1 MRIDQNPIYRKA
13 FVPWNNTEAT
23 CIIVIVFMILTLLFG
38 ISGISV
44 SQQTEEY
51 REFGWIA
58 VLLVILSG
66 WIIVFTGF
74 RLIKHYVNRYPR

>member
-13 FVPWNNTEAT
+13 FVPWNNSEAT

-66 WIIVFTGF
+66 WIIVFTGL
-74 RLIKHYVNRYPR
+74 RLIKRYVNRYPI